1 MPEQDEVEDGVEATA
16 GTREVAA
23 RPTATAAERR
33 AGVVGRSRG
42 RGVGA
47 TAQEWWRS
55 CDQVSRLAA
64 VACCCYPAAAG
75 CCAGTEDDKKGT
87 GCCLLLLLLAV
98 CCCCGEKGLLFAAAI
113 ACLVDCCCGE
123 KGKERRRLLLLVV
136 GSVLCAEKLQEQRAV
151 AGED

>member
-75 CCAGTEDDKKGT
+75 CCSGTEDDKKGT
-87 GCCLLLLLLAV
+87 GCCLLLLLLVVCYLWLLLLAV
-98 CCCCGEKGLLFAAAI
+98 C
-113 ACLVDCCCGE
+113 CCCGE

>member
-64 VACCCYPAAAG
+64 VACCLLFAAAT
-75 CCAGTEDDKKGT
+75 A
-87 GCCLLLLLLAV
+87 CCLLLLWRE
-98 CCCCGEKGLLFAAAI
+98 GKREEK
-113 ACLVDCCCGE
+113 V
-123 KGKERRRLLLLVV
+123 
-136 GSVLCAEKLQEQRAV
+136 AV
-151 AGED
+151 ACCW